1 METLLS
7 QLGISGKLL
16 VAQAVN
22 FAVVLIV
29 LNIVLY
35 RPLMRM
41 MEDRRKKIELGLHST
56 EIAEKRLGEIEKER
70 VETIAV
76 AEREALHIVTDAQ
89 KTGTAEMRQIVAS
102 AEKRAD
108 DLLKG
113 AMQIAAHR
121 RQEEADRLVRE
132 AGAIMKEA
140 IAKAVDMDPQK
151 IDERFVKRAAEI
163 MKKKAIAL

>member
-1 METLLS
+1 MEALLS

-22 FAVVLIV
+22 FAVVLVV

-35 RPLMRM
+35 RPLTRM

-70 VETIAV
+70 VTTIAG
-76 AEREALHIVTDAQ
+76 AEREALHIVADAQ
-89 KTGTAEMRQIVAS
+89 KTGTAKLEQIVAG
-102 AEKRAD
+102 AEKRAE

-113 AMQIAAHR
+113 AMQVAAHR
-121 RQEEADRLVRE
+121 RQEDADRLIRE

-140 IAKAVDMDPQK
+140 IAKAVEMDPEK
-151 IDERFVKRAAEI
+151 IDERFVKKAADI
-163 MKKKAIAL
+163 MKKKVAAL